1 MKNRISKWLNTK
13 SEFYSKICEF
23 NVTRGTIIK
32 TNVIVLLFFCYL
44 ACVESYPAICLGII
58 LAVVIVAFCISDEKI
73 EAKQK
78 DK

>member
-23 NVTRGTIIK
+23 DLTRGTIIK
-32 TNVIVLLFFCYL
+32 ANVIVILFFCYL
-44 ACVESYPAICLGII
+44 ACAENYPAICLGTI
-58 LAVVIVAFCISDEKI
+58 LAAVIVAFSISDEKI
-73 EAKQK
+73 EEKQK